1 MDIGNLIDSGVN
13 FFREQ
18 TLWAVL
24 VALLIAGLIYWKPKG
39 MFKLAMAA
47 LALAA
52 IIYVFTFLV
61 DLTSQGISGTKKF
74 TDTPEQKVE

>member
-1 MDIGNLIDSGVN
+1 MDISNLIDSGVN

-24 VALLIAGLIYWKPKG
+24 IALLIGGLIYWKPKG

-47 LALAA
+47 LALVA

-61 DLTSQGISGTKKF
+61 DLTSEGISGTKKF
-74 TDTPEQKVE
+74 TNTPDQTAD

>member
-1 MDIGNLIDSGVN
+1 MDISNLIDSGVN
-13 FFREQ
+13 FFRDQ
-18 TLWAVL
+18 TLWAVAI
-24 VALLIAGLIYWKPKG
+24 ALLIGGLIYWKPKA

>member
-1 MDIGNLIDSGVN
+1 MDFSNLIDSGVN

-18 TLWAVL
+18 TLWAV
-24 VALLIAGLIYWKPKG
+24 VIALLIGGLIYWKPKG

>member
-1 MDIGNLIDSGVN
+1 MDISNLIDSGVN
-13 FFREQ
+13 FFRDQ

-24 VALLIAGLIYWKPKG
+24 VTLLVAGLIYWKPKG

-74 TDTPEQKVE
+74 TDTPEQKSD

>member
-1 MDIGNLIDSGVN
+1 MDFSNLIDSGVN

-18 TLWAVL
+18 TLWAV
-24 VALLIAGLIYWKPKG
+24 VIALLIGGLIYWKPKG

-47 LALAA
+47 LALGA

-61 DLTSQGISGTKKF
+61 DLTSQGIKETNKF
-74 TDTPEQKVE
+74 TNTPDHKVD